1 MRPGAAKRPRW
12 VYVLPEYDPRAAH
25 HFGHV
30 VPLLERL
37 ARRTDLVVVIERATG
52 PVRIPGVARVIVQ
65 RRRHGLPRLAELFI
79 ILWRLNVRGFKTSF
93 VRISTPASL
102 AAVAVRRLRG
112 GRVFIWRSGQGKEFN
127 PRLALNRAALRS
139 KFLVELPFKLTLRL
153 TDVFVTG
160 PETMAEYFAKHWRV
174 RPDKIRILYNDV
186 DLARFTGAPDPG
198 EIEAWRQRLAVPPGA
213 RVVLSVARFSPVRR
227 MDLYLPGVMVA
238 TLRARPEA
246 FFVIAGDGV
255 DFNRIKGGVAQAGL
269 SDRVK
274 LLGAVPAEEVSA
286 LYALADVFLLP
297 SYTEGFPRV
306 LLEAMAFGRPVVA
319 TDAGGIRDI
328 LPEGQQPLVSD
339 RRDPTALARNL
350 IRLLA
355 DDDLAARLAA
365 ANRARVK
372 DFDVGPV
379 ADMYYQV
386 LFGEDGAA

>member
-1 MRPGAAKRPRW
+1 VRSGDAKRPRW

-52 PVRIPGVARVIVQ
+52 PVQIPGAARVIVQ
-65 RRRHGLPRLAELFI
+65 RRRRGLPRLAEIFV

-127 PRLALNRAALRS
+127 PRLGLNRAALRS
-139 KFLVELPFKLTLRL
+139 KFFVELPFKLTLWL

-160 PETMAEYFAKHWRV
+160 PESMAEYFAKHWRV

-186 DLARFTGAPDPG
+186 DLARFTGSPDPDAVA
-198 EIEAWRQRLAVPPGA
+198 AWQERLAVPPGA

-227 MDLYLPGVMVA
+227 MDLYLPSVMVE
-238 TLRARPEA
+238 TLRVRPEA

-255 DFNRIKGGVAQAGL
+255 DFDRIKGGVAQAGL

-274 LLGAVPAEEVSA
+274 LLGAVPAEEVPA

-328 LPEGQQPLVSD
+328 LPESQQSLVSD
-339 RRDPTALARNL
+339 CRDPGALARNL
-350 IRLLA
+350 TALLA
-355 DDDLAARLAA
+355 ADGLAARLAA